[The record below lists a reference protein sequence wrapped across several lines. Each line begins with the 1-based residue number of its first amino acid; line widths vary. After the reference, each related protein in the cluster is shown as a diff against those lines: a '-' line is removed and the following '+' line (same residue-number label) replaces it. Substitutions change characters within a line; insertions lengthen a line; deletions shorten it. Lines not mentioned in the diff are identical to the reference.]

1 MNKIVKTAAEF
12 KTEISDIIR
21 ALPLKQ
27 ILLVPDSY
35 IENTI
40 KAWLELNE
48 NGVSPAQE
56 EYKKY
61 YQMLTSLPDDTSML
75 DIDLYMFKIARK
87 IVDTMML
94 TMIETRYYENIFSQ
108 AQLEKDDYEY
118 FLDVIDEIMERVSN
132 DLSGNPNILRGLSDL
147 RNEFGNYAETILN
160 E

>member
-1 MNKIVKTAAEF
+1 MGKLVKTAGEF
-12 KTEISDIIR
+12 KSEISDIIR

-35 IENTI
+35 VENTI
-40 KAWLELNE
+40 KAWMELDDD
-48 NGVSPAQE
+48 GVSPAQE

-87 IVDTMML
+87 IVDSMML

-108 AQLEKDDYEY
+108 AKLEKDDYEY
-118 FLDVIDEIMERVSN
+118 FLDVIDEIMERTSK
-132 DLSGNPNILRGLSDL
+132 DLQESPDYLKGIKDL
-147 RNEFGNYAETILN
+147 KNEFQEYATSILN